1 MERIY
6 KLLAVATLLIA
17 TPSWAQSVIRDG
29 NEWLQPADFV
39 NLSWDTVN
47 IACPPPGNLCAGS
60 LNSTD
65 VTGYTWASQ
74 AEIDA
79 LLAGYGVPPATA
91 TEFGSTWAPAVLAD
105 FRPSNAD
112 PTVEQITV
120 FFSDL
125 PGAPNTV
132 GVESISNSVLPAEQ
146 DIHFHQTGPADLAS
160 SFVGHWF
167 YRAATPTIPT
177 TPATSVPT
185 ISAYGLVLT
194 VLGLI
199 IVATR
204 RLSRR
209 KVNEG

>member
-6 KLLAVATLLIA
+6 KLLAVAILLIA
-17 TPSWAQSVIRDG
+17 TPSWAQSVIRGG
-29 NEWLQPADFV
+29 NEWLQPVDFV

-47 IACPPPGNLCAGS
+47 TACPPPGNLCAGS
-60 LNSTD
+60 LNSID
-65 VTGYTWASQ
+65 VTGYTWASL
-74 AEIDA
+74 AEVDA
-79 LLAGYGVPPATA
+79 LLAGYGVPPSPTLEA
-91 TEFGSTWAPAVLAD
+91 GSSWAPAVFAD
-105 FRPSNAD
+105 FLPAASPPN
-112 PTVEQITV
+112 QI
-120 FFSDL
+120 FGLFSD
-125 PGAPNTV
+125 APIAV
-132 GVESISNSVLPAEQ
+132 GQVLGGSLVDEPAPLDD
-146 DIHFHQTGPADLAS
+146 DIHIHQPVPSTLTNVA
-160 SFVGHWF
+160 VGHWF
-167 YRAATPTIPT
+167 YRAAAPA